1 MNAKKKVTIGTIIIL
16 VGIAQFI
23 AVSLFT
29 SDRPEL
35 RILSP
40 ISSGVWGGCLV
51 AGLGMIQRGRNPKA
65 DKQKRIEQHDERN
78 QLIQGK
84 AAYIAFCVTDILI
97 LFFGAYVFHILE
109 NETAGLICYGI
120 AAAAWIIY
128 GIAYKLI
135 NRRM

>member
-1 MNAKKKVTIGTIIIL
+1 MKGKNKVILGVIIIF
-16 VGIAQFI
+16 VGIAQI
-23 AVSLFT
+23 VAVGLLT
-29 SDRPEL
+29 SNRPEL

-40 ISSGVWGGCLV
+40 ISSGILGGCLA
-51 AGLGMIQRGRNPKA
+51 AGIQLIQRGRNPKA

-78 QLIQGK
+78 LLIQGK
-84 AAYIAFCVTDILI
+84 AAYIAFCAADILI

-135 NRRM
+135 SRTV

>member
-1 MNAKKKVTIGTIIIL
+1 MNGKKKVTIGAIVIL

-29 SDRPEL
+29 SNRPDL

-40 ISSGVWGGCLV
+40 ISSGIVGACLV
-51 AGLGMIQRGRNPKA
+51 AGIELIQRGRNPKA

-78 QLIQGK
+78 QLIRGK

-97 LFFGAYVFHILE
+97 LFFGAYVFHALE
-109 NETAGLICYGI
+109 NETAGLICYSI
-120 AAAAWIIY
+120 AAAAWVIY
-128 GIAYKLI
+128 GIAYKVI
-135 NRRM
+135 GRKV

>member
-1 MNAKKKVTIGTIIIL
+1 MKGKNKVVLGTIIIFI
-16 VGIAQFI
+16 GIAQI
-23 AVSLFT
+23 VAVSLFI
-29 SDRPEL
+29 SNRPEL

-40 ISSGVWGGCLV
+40 ISSGIVGACLG
-51 AGLGMIQRGRNPKA
+51 AGIGLIQRGRDPKA
-65 DKQKRIEQHDERN
+65 DKQKKIEQHDERN

-135 NRRM
+135 SRRV